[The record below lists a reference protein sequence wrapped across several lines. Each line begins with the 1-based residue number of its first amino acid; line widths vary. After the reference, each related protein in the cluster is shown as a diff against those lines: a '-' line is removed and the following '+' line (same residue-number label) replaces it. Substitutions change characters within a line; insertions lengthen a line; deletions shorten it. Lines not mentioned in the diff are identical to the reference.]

1 MAAPNTAREAL
12 IAEMLGDLDSI
23 IQRAERLP
31 AMVDAAEGKLT
42 ATAKALESA
51 GDKYRLAVTA
61 FNEEAKAELSE
72 YLDRKTTQAVAK
84 TLEENKAA
92 MQDAARL
99 AFRSEASE
107 KAANLGIVL
116 ADAAKIFRR
125 SMWSRVLEH
134 AITAMIASATTAA
147 LVYLLLRNH

>member
-125 SMWSRVLEH
+125 SMWSRILEH

>member
-23 IQRAERLP
+23 IQRAEGLP

-72 YLDRKTTQAVAK
+72 YLDGK
-84 TLEENKAA
+84 
-92 MQDAARL
+92 
-99 AFRSEASE
+99 
-107 KAANLGIVL
+107 
-116 ADAAKIFRR
+116 RR
-125 SMWSRVLEH
+125 R
-134 AITAMIASATTAA
+134 
-147 LVYLLLRNH
+147 R

>member
-116 ADAAKIFRR
+116 ADAAQIFRR
-125 SMWSRVLEH
+125 SMWSRILEH

>member
-107 KAANLGIVL
+107 KATNLGIVL
-116 ADAAKIFRR
+116 ADAAKLFRR
-125 SMWSRVLEH
+125 SMWSRILEH

>member
-31 AMVDAAEGKLT
+31 DIVDAAEGKLT
-42 ATAKALESA
+42 ASAKALENA

-84 TLEENKAA
+84 TLEESKAA

-107 KAANLGIVL
+107 KAANLGLVL

-125 SMWSRVLEH
+125 SMWSRILEH

>member
-31 AMVDAAEGKLT
+31 DIVDAAEGKLT
-42 ATAKALESA
+42 ASAKALESA
-51 GDKYRLAVTA
+51 GDKYRLMATA
-61 FNEEAKAELSE
+61 FTEEAKAELSE

-84 TLEENKAA
+84 TTEEIKAA
-92 MQDAARL
+92 MQEAARL

-107 KAANLGIVL
+107 KAANLGLVL

-125 SMWSRVLEH
+125 SMWSRIFEH

>member
-72 YLDRKTTQAVAK
+72 YLDRKTAQAVAK

-107 KAANLGIVL
+107 KAANLGIIL

-134 AITAMIASATTAA
+134 AITAMIASAITAA

>member
-31 AMVDAAEGKLT
+31 AIVDAAEGKLT
-42 ATAKALESA
+42 ATATAIENA
-51 GDKYRLAVTA
+51 GDKYRMAVTV
-61 FNEEAKAELSE
+61 FNEQAKAELSE

-84 TLEENKAA
+84 TLEESKSA

-107 KAANLGIVL
+107 KAANLGLVL
-116 ADAAKIFRR
+116 ADAAKLFRH
-125 SMWSRVLEH
+125 SMWSRILEH
-134 AITAMIASATTAA
+134 AITALIASALTSGF
-147 LVYLLLRNH
+147 VYLLLRNH

>member
-31 AMVDAAEGKLT
+31 DIVDAAEGKLT
-42 ATAKALESA
+42 ASAKALENA

-84 TLEENKAA
+84 TLEESKAA

-107 KAANLGIVL
+107 KAANLGLVL
-116 ADAAKIFRR
+116 ADATKLFRR
-125 SMWSRVLEH
+125 SMWSRIYEH
-134 AITAMIASATTAA
+134 AITAMIASATTAG